1 MKRSALCL
9 VDREDQAETIVE
21 SLKSAGFSDN
31 DISVLFPDKGS
42 TRDFAHKKETKMPEG
57 ATIGASTGA
66 AVGGTIGLL
75 TGMGAL
81 AIPGLGPF
89 IAAGPIMA
97 ALSGGAIGAGVGGL
111 AGALVGLGIPE
122 YEAKRYEGKVK
133 EGGILI
139 SVHSENND
147 ETNQA
152 KNIFKLAGAH
162 DISSTGEAHSDVK
175 AQDVSDTGDT
185 TIAEVSPGNEI
196 AENELPSSRDSTSGA
211 GEGSRERMADQPYRA
226 QRSVSETPA
235 GTQPQESGDEIA
247 AEVPLSEEEVKV
259 GKRTVGAGEV
269 NLQKKVSTEQVNV
282 PVELKREDAVIE
294 RVPADE
300 TEPARKEPF
309 QEERVEVPLSRE
321 EPVVEKETRVTGGV
335 RVRKTEG
342 TEQETI
348 QESVRRE
355 DVDIDETGKT
365 SGKGLKPTDSGTKEE
380 KL

>member
-1 MKRSALCL
+1 MIHSALCL
-9 VDREDQAETIVE
+9 VDTEDQAAAIVE
-21 SLKSAGFSDN
+21 KLRTAGFSDN

-57 ATIGASTGA
+57 ATIGASTGG

-75 TGMGAL
+75 AGIGAL

-111 AGALVGLGIPE
+111 TGALVGLGIPE

-139 SVHSENND
+139 SVHSENSD
-147 ETNQA
+147 ETNRA
-152 KNIFKLAGAH
+152 KDIFKEAGAH
-162 DISSTGEAHSDVK
+162 DISSTGEAHSDFK
-175 AQDVSDTGDT
+175 AQDVSDTQDT
-185 TIAEVSPGNEI
+185 SFREVSPGNDI
-196 AENELPSSRDSTSGA
+196 TSPRDSTSGA
-211 GEGSRERMADQPYRA
+211 GKGSLPRKADQPYQA
-226 QRSVSETPA
+226 QHSISETPA
-235 GTQPQESGDEIA
+235 GTQPRESGDEIA

-259 GKRTVGAGEV
+259 GKKTVSAGEV

-282 PVELKREDAVIE
+282 PVELKREDVVIE
-294 RVPADE
+294 RVPAHE
-300 TEPARKEPF
+300 TEPAGKEPF

-342 TEQETI
+342 TERETI

-355 DVDIDETGKT
+355 DVDIDESGKI
-365 SGKGLKPTDSGTKEE
+365 SGKGRKPIDSGTGEE
-380 KL
+380 KV